1 MSRSKGFT
9 IDDAFD
15 LQVTSDDEEGGLHQT
30 DEREHTP
37 LKTGD
42 PPVLSFRDEHHNT
55 RAEGEG
61 GDFHYQGMEESEDD
75 SLLEQPSRAGVP
87 ISIRPRVQSEDSFI
101 STSTHKSR
109 LSLTR
114 WYSHPKVQ
122 EHKAAVIASFLLLF
136 IGITLI
142 IVGVVL
148 EVNANRDIQ
157 PVVFIVIGAICF
169 IPGVYHVVYIY
180 CAIQGRPGFH
190 FSSLPTFR

>member
-15 LQVTSDDEEGGLHQT
+15 LQVTSDDDEGGHQPG

-42 PPVLSFRDEHHNT
+42 PAVLSFREEHDNT
-55 RAEGEG
+55 RTGGEG
-61 GDFHYQGMEESEDD
+61 GDFHYQGIEESEDD
-75 SLLEQPSRAGVP
+75 SLLEQPRAGFP
-87 ISIRPRVQSEDSFI
+87 I
-101 STSTHKSR
+101 
-109 LSLTR
+109 R

-136 IGITLI
+136 IGIALI
-142 IVGVVL
+142 IVGIVL
-148 EVNANRDIQ
+148 EVNVNRDIQ
-157 PVVFIVIGAICF
+157 PIVFIVIGAICF

-190 FSSLPTFR
+190 FSSLPSFR

>member
-15 LQVTSDDEEGGLHQT
+15 LQVTSDDDEGGHQPG

-42 PPVLSFRDEHHNT
+42 PAVLSFREEHDNT
-55 RAEGEG
+55 RTGGEG
-61 GDFHYQGMEESEDD
+61 GDFHYQGIEESEDD
-75 SLLEQPSRAGVP
+75 SLLEQPRAGFP

-101 STSTHKSR
+101 STSTHKSK

-136 IGITLI
+136 IGIALI
-142 IVGVVL
+142 IVGIVL
-148 EVNANRDIQ
+148 EVNVNRDIQ
-157 PVVFIVIGAICF
+157 PIVFIVIGAICF

-190 FSSLPTFR
+190 FSSLPSFR